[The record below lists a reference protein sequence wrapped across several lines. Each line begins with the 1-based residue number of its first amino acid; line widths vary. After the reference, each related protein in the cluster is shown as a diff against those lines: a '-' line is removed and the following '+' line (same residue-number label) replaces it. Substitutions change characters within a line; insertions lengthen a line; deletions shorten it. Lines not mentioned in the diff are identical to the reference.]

1 MLCCG
6 PSDVCGVSGIELA
19 AGFAMQCGTI
29 ANMAVA
35 IDAHRRTLPAECCPY
50 YVHTARGFV
59 DKKVQLMSCRCV
71 FGDCELATRLQLDW
85 LTAVLRGWP
94 QLHPRNRSS

>member
-59 DKKVQLMSCRCV
+59 DKKVQLMSYHCV
-71 FGDCELATRLQLDW
+71 GDCELGTRLQLDW
-85 LTAVLRGWP
+85 PRAVLRGWP
-94 QLHPRNRSS
+94 QLHLRYRSS